1 MEVVIASAVRTGNG
15 RFGGKLK
22 EVTADRMGAA
32 VIREAVART
41 GLEGQEVNEVIFG
54 SGWQAGVG
62 ANPARLCSV
71 RSGLPETVPAFSVN
85 IRCGS
90 SLRAAML
97 GAQTIIAG
105 DAEVVV
111 AGGTESTSNVP
122 YALPDARWG
131 MRMGDRTVVD
141 LLHYDGFKCPLAGM
155 LMGATAEILVEEYGI
170 TRAEQDQFALES
182 HQKAVRAI
190 QEGRFAREMVEVPL
204 KKGVFLEE
212 EIPRPDANLE
222 ALAKLPPVFKAGG
235 TVTAGN
241 SCAMADAASAVVLM
255 SRDKA
260 RDAGIKPLAVIRGY
274 SYVALAPDHMGL
286 GPAKAIPAALKKA
299 GLTLADMDLIEVN
312 EAFAAQVIACEREL
326 RWDRSRLNVHG
337 GAVAMGHPVA
347 ATGTKIL
354 ATTLYALQ
362 AYDKTLAVV
371 SLCIGGGQ
379 GVAMVVERLN

>member
-22 EVTADRMGAA
+22 EATAVQTGAA
-32 VIREAVART
+32 AIKEAVART
-41 GLEGQEVNEVIFG
+41 GIDGREVNEVIFG

-62 ANPARLCSV
+62 ANPARLCTV
-71 RSGLPETVPAFSVN
+71 ASGLPDTVPAFSVN

-90 SLRAAML
+90 SLRAAIA
-97 GAQTIIAG
+97 GAQTILAG
-105 DAEVVV
+105 DARIVV

-131 MRMGDRTVVD
+131 HRMGDRTAVD
-141 LLHYDGFKCPLAGM
+141 LLQKDGFKCPLAGM
-155 LMGATAEILVEEYGI
+155 LMGATAEILVEEYAI

-182 HQKAVRAI
+182 HQKAVKALA
-190 QEGRFAREMVEVPL
+190 EGRFVQEMTGVAL
-204 KKGVFLEE
+204 KKGLFLEE
-212 EIPRPDANLE
+212 EIPRADASLE
-222 ALAKLPPVFKAGG
+222 ALAKLAPVFKENG

-255 SRDKA
+255 SREA
-260 RDAGIKPLAVIRGY
+260 AQAAGIQPLAVIRGY
-274 SYVALAPDHMGL
+274 SYVALDPKHMGL
-286 GPAKAIPAALKKA
+286 GPAKAIPAALQKA
-299 GLTLADMDLIEVN
+299 GLTLQDMDLIEVN

-326 RWDRSRLNVHG
+326 KWDRAKLNVHG
-337 GAVAMGHPVA
+337 GAVALGHPVA

-354 ATTLYALQ
+354 ATMLYALQ
-362 AYDKTLAVV
+362 AYDKTLGIV

-379 GVAMVVERLN
+379 GVAMVVERLS